1 MVSKKQNVYTT
12 FKILLYTTCTL
23 GFVLN
28 SFATFKK
35 YFDNSTLVLT
45 SQQRHDRLPVPV
57 IVLCRPQA
65 YKSHD
70 RNITH
75 ESYINVT
82 FDPWGIID
90 SIYAVVPTEQDSVD
104 IGDKFEENGCGWEI
118 QVINSIV
125 RGRCIALHYKEEVF
139 RGV

>member
-1 MVSKKQNVYTT
+1 M
-12 FKILLYTTCTL
+12 
-23 GFVLN
+23 
-28 SFATFKK
+28 
-35 YFDNSTLVLT
+35 
-45 SQQRHDRLPVPV
+45 
-57 IVLCRPQA
+57 
-65 YKSHD
+65 
-70 RNITH
+70 
-75 ESYINVT
+75 T

-104 IGDKFEENGCGWEI
+104 IGDKFEENGWEI